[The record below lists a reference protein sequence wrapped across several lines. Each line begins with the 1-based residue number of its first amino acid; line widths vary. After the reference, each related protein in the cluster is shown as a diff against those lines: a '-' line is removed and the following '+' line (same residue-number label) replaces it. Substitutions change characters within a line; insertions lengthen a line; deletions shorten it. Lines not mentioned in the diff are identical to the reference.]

1 MSYVS
6 LHLQSKSKL
15 IEDLRLNPNRINYY
29 SKYGTFIGNTD
40 SVQYIEKQ
48 IKNNKM
54 SKDLKDLSNYRMSY
68 EQAELLEK
76 DVSDNPMQL
85 FQKWFYEVDNSDAN
99 IETNAMTIS
108 SIGLDGYPK
117 NRVVLLKRWDWDG
130 FIFYTN
136 YNSEKGKALEANPN
150 ICASFFWHTAERQVI
165 IKGRVQK
172 LAANLSDGYF
182 ESRPEGSK
190 IGAWASPQSQVV
202 PNRQYLIDRQ
212 AEFTKK
218 FEGKEIP
225 RPNHW
230 GGYKIVP
237 HSIEFWQGRKNR
249 LHDRIRFTLDN
260 KTWDWKVERLGS

>member
-150 ICASFFWHTAERQVI
+150 ICASFFWHTAERQV
-165 IKGRVQK
+165 
-172 LAANLSDGYF
+172 
-182 ESRPEGSK
+182 
-190 IGAWASPQSQVV
+190 V